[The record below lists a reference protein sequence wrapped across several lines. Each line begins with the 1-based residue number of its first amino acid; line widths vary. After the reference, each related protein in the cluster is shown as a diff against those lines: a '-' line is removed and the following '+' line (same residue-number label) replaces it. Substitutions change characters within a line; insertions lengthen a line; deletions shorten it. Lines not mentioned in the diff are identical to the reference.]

1 MRSRVLPWIAAAAL
15 LSAAGCGSDDDDNAQ
30 PATATT
36 PAAEQATTTTED
48 RAQTTPVEDETT
60 TVEDDSADGSEL
72 SPEGRAVL
80 AATEDLAADVSET
93 AQAFAEGSIDD
104 EEAMARLELARDRAA
119 DLRARAE
126 KLPVADR
133 ARSQLASLNEEI
145 SQAAT
150 DVSRLVS
157 SGRTSSRDEIET
169 RIDELRDDARA
180 TFDDVRELLDKPAQE
195 RFREAL
201 DRIGVEAPG

>member
-1 MRSRVLPWIAAAAL
+1 MTTRILPWIAAAAL
-15 LSAAGCGSDDDDNAQ
+15 LGAVGCGSDDEDNEQA
-30 PATATT
+30 ATATT
-36 PAAEQATTTTED
+36 PAVGQATATTED
-48 RAQTTPVEDETT
+48 RVQTT
-60 TVEDDSADGSEL
+60 TVEDDAADGSEL

-80 AATEDLAADVSET
+80 AATEDLAADVSQT
-93 AQAFAEGSIDD
+93 AQEFAEGSIDG

-126 KLPVADR
+126 KLPAADR
-133 ARSQLASLNEEI
+133 ARSGLASLNEEI

-150 DVSRLVS
+150 DVSGMVS
-157 SGRTSSRDEIET
+157 AGRSASREDIEA

-180 TFDDVRELLDKPAQE
+180 TFDDVRELLDRPAQE
-195 RFREAL
+195 RFRDAL

>member
-1 MRSRVLPWIAAAAL
+1 MTPRILPWIAAAAL

-36 PAAEQATTTTED
+36 PAVGQATTTTED
-48 RAQTTPVEDETT
+48 RAQTT
-60 TVEDDSADGSEL
+60 TVEDDSGDGSEL

-93 AQAFAEGSIDD
+93 AQEFAAGSIDD

-133 ARSQLASLNEEI
+133 ARSRLASFNEEI
-145 SQAAT
+145 SQAST
-150 DVSRLVS
+150 DVSRLVA
-157 SGRTSSRDEIET
+157 SGRTASREEIET
-169 RIDELRDDARA
+169 RLDELRDEARA
-180 TFDDVRELLDKPAQE
+180 TFDDVRELLDRSAQE
-195 RFREAL
+195 RFRETL
-201 DRIGVEAPG
+201 DRIGVKPPG